1 MKKQPKYELIKDDF
15 IYKIENGIY
24 SPGNE
29 LPSENE
35 LIQQYCVSRIT
46 VRRAIDELYH
56 LGYVEKRQGKRG
68 YVRETAKTQE
78 LASISSYTEEILK
91 QGMVPSRK
99 VIASELRLC
108 TPDEQATLKLDKTDA
123 VFHLNRVVYADN
135 KPLCYTSTSLPYK
148 FFRDIE
154 QCDFS
159 ENSLYD
165 VIENTYHIKIK
176 TSTLKLKAILAD
188 YSIAQYLDIE
198 QGMPLLYSF
207 AATFGRIDGREQPI
221 EQFTTYYLTDL
232 FEYTLTQNR

>member
-15 IYKIENGIY
+15 INKIENGIY
-24 SPGNE
+24 FPGNE

-35 LIQQYCVSRIT
+35 LIEQYSVSRIT

-56 LGYVEKRQGKRG
+56 SGYIEKRQGKRG

-78 LASISSYTEEILK
+78 LTSISSYTEEILK

-123 VFHLNRVVYADN
+123 VFHLNRIVYADD

-154 QCDFS
+154 QYNFS
-159 ENSLYD
+159 KNSLYS
-165 VIENTYHIKIK
+165 VIENVYCIKIK
-176 TSTLKLKAILAD
+176 TCTLKLKAILAEET
-188 YSIAQYLDIE
+188 IAQYLDIA
-198 QGMPLLYSF
+198 QGMPLLYSS
-207 AATFGRIDGREQPI
+207 AVTYGHIKGREELI
-221 EQFTTYYLTDL
+221 EQFSTYYLTDL